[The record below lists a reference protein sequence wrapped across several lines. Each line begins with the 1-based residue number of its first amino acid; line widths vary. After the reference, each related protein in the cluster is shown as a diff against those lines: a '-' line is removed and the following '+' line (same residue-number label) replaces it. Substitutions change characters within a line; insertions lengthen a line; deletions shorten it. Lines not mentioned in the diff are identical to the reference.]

1 MAKKHITST
10 RAFFTAIRL
19 KNALALSLGVILLRY
34 SYFEQLPTLKDLKLE
49 VLFILSVFFIS
60 SGGAIINDYFDI
72 KEDRIKRPDRAN
84 IGRSLKRRVA
94 LISHIILSVLGLV
107 TSIAIARITG
117 NNLSTFIAGTAIIT
131 LFLYSTA
138 FKSKLLIGD
147 LALAA
152 VLTGFIPFSLADVP
166 MRNLGDQYD
175 WLCTFTF
182 IVTFTRQLVKD
193 IEDYHT
199 LKDIQGALALH
210 KKTLLSVVS
219 IKVNWSII
227 YVLLAFIAMLLSAP
241 FQSSNSNFYLAILAI
256 CTSAV
261 AYFSL
266 KQNPQP
272 LAKWIKLLLAAGL
285 AWVLI

>member
-1 MAKKHITST
+1 MVKKRISST

-19 KNALALSLGVILLRY
+19 KNALALSLGVILVRY
-34 SYFEQLPTLKDLKLE
+34 SYLEQLPTLKDLKLE
-49 VLFILSVFFIS
+49 VLFVLSVFFIS

-72 KEDRIKRPDRAN
+72 KEDRIKRPERAN

-94 LISHIILSVLGLV
+94 LISHIILSALGLA
-107 TSIAIARITG
+107 TSILIARITD
-117 NNLSTFIAGTAIIT
+117 NNLSIFISATAIIT

-138 FKSKLLIGD
+138 FKSKLVIGD

-152 VLTGFIPFSLADVP
+152 VLTGFIPFSLADIP

-199 LKDIQGALALH
+199 LKDNPGALALH
-210 KKTLLSVVS
+210 KRNLLSVIS
-219 IKVNWSII
+219 IKVKWSII
-227 YVLLAFIAMLLSAP
+227 YVLLACIAMLLIAP
-241 FQSSNSNFYLAILAI
+241 FQSSNSNFYLAILAM

-261 AYFSL
+261 AYFAI
-266 KQNPQP
+266 KKNPQP

-285 AWVLI
+285 IWLLL

>member
-1 MAKKHITST
+1 MAKKRISST

-34 SYFEQLPTLKDLKLE
+34 SYFEQLPTLTDLKLE

-94 LISHIILSVLGLV
+94 LISHIILSLLGLV

-117 NNLSTFIAGTAIIT
+117 NNLSIFIAGTAIIT

-166 MRNLGDQYD
+166 MRNLGNQYD
-175 WLCTFTF
+175 WICTFTF
-182 IVTFTRQLVKD
+182 IATFTRQLVKD
-193 IEDYHT
+193 IEDYHN

-210 KKTLLSVVS
+210 KKTLLSFVS

-227 YVLLAFIAMLLSAP
+227 YILLAFIAMLLSAP

-261 AYFSL
+261 AYFAL